1 LPFAS
6 STTTTGRPYLRI
18 IGDQELGV
26 IRGRSVPG
34 AEIEAVNLSVAPNER
49 ILPNETLVIAK
60 ADEHGLFETG
70 RLPVRES
77 DLIRLRARVPTGAAS
92 KSRTFRVRGVGGRP
106 RRQQVALFRVGL
118 RDLGNGT
125 VKVFSINRGRPLAE
139 PGAILWFTNTRT
151 GERVKFV
158 MNIMGSIEGRTR
170 VPGKGG
176 DVFRIEIETR
186 ISSRFVGTLLTPLI
200 EEAKRSP
207 DEIVRPGP
215 LHQRLGFI
223 PTVRRIRAPLFRGR
237 RPRPF
242 DVYQSE
248 LANCYIASAA
258 AAVAQVRPACLARA
272 IVPLGGGEYRVR
284 FKARDSKTGRYA
296 ARSIVVTS
304 DLYVRPSG
312 PLLYGSTGPT
322 GLEQPTSLWWPLL
335 EKAFAHLKGSYK
347 EIGYGGASHHILE
360 ALLGRRPRHFYTDL
374 VTLDDLWSELVQR
387 LEARIPVVV
396 GTFPMT
402 SARRYRCTGL
412 HPDHAYAVLSVREVR
427 GVKKIGLR
435 NPWGED
441 VGRPGRVR
449 RKGFLEIDLDKF
461 PDLIEVVSTVR

>member
-1 LPFAS
+1 MSFATTSTSPRPF
-6 STTTTGRPYLRI
+6 LRI
-18 IGDQELGV
+18 IGEQHLGV
-26 IRGRSVPG
+26 IRGRTVPG

-49 ILPNETLVIAK
+49 ILPNETLVIAT
-60 ADEHGLFETG
+60 ADEHGLFAG

-77 DLIRLRARVPTGAAS
+77 DLVRVRARVPTGATS
-92 KSRTFRVRGVGGRP
+92 KSRTFRVRGVGGQP

-118 RDLGNGT
+118 RDLANGT

-139 PGAILWFTNTRT
+139 PGAILWFTNART

-158 MNIMGSIEGRTR
+158 MNVMGSLEGRTR

-176 DVFRIEIETR
+176 DVFRIDIETR
-186 ISSRFVGTLLTPLI
+186 ISSRFVGTLLTPLL
-200 EEAKRSP
+200 EERRSP
-207 DEIVRPGP
+207 EIVRPGP
-215 LHQRLGFI
+215 LHQKLGFI

-258 AAVAQVRPACLARA
+258 AAIAQVRPSCLARA

-284 FKARDSKTGRYA
+284 FKTRDSKTGRYA

-312 PLLYGSTGPT
+312 PLLYGSTG
-322 GLEQPTSLWWPLL
+322 LRKPTSLWWPLL

-347 EIGYGGASHHILE
+347 EIGYGGASHHVLE

-374 VTLDDLWSELVQR
+374 VTLEDLWTELARR

-396 GTFPMT
+396 GTFPTT

-427 GVKKIGLR
+427 GVKKVGLR

>member
-1 LPFAS
+1 LS
-6 STTTTGRPYLRI
+6 VSMNTTTRPFLRI
-18 IGDQELGV
+18 IGDQPLGV

-34 AEIEAVNLSVAPNER
+34 AEIEAVNLSVSVNER

-60 ADEHGLFETG
+60 ADEHGLFAG
-70 RLPVRES
+70 RLPLRES
-77 DLIRLRARVPTGAAS
+77 DLVRIRARVPTGAAS

-118 RDLGNGT
+118 LDLGNGT

-151 GERVKFV
+151 GERAKFV
-158 MNIMGSIEGRTR
+158 MNVMGSIEGRTR

-176 DVFRIEIETR
+176 DVFRIDIETR

-200 EEAKRSP
+200 EDAKKRIP
-207 DEIVRPGP
+207 EEIVRPGP
-215 LHQRLGFI
+215 LHQKLGFI

-258 AAVAQVRPACLARA
+258 AAIAQVRPSCLERA
-272 IVPLGGGEYRVR
+272 IVPLGQGNYRVR
-284 FKARDSKTGRYA
+284 FKARDAKTGRYA

-312 PLLYGSTGPT
+312 SLLYGSTG
-322 GLEQPTSLWWPLL
+322 LQKPTSLWWPLL

-374 VTLDDLWSELVQR
+374 VTLDDLWSELVRR
-387 LEARIPVVV
+387 LEARIPIVV

-441 VGRPGRVR
+441 VGRPGTVR
-449 RKGFLEIDLDKF
+449 RKGFMEIDLDKF